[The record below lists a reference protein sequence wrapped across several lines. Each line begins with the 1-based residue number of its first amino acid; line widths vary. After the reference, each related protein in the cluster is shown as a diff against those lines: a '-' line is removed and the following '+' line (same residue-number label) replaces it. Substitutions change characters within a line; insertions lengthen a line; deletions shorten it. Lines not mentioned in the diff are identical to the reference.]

1 MFNGKQCTLPFY
13 TVQAGLA
20 YDNIMLDRCMAYCSD
35 FGNTVI
41 ACNQLIVRMEVQ
53 HVSLCVS
60 ELMSDRFLIARQTL
74 KQSIHVPR
82 PYGDNYHK
90 TDRASAG
97 AVDLGEFFSI
107 DK

>member
-1 MFNGKQCTLPFY
+1 MGSNAHFRSTLY
-13 TVQAGLA
+13 RLAILA
-20 YDNIMLDRCMAYCSD
+20 YDNIMLDRCTAYCSD

-74 KQSIHVPR
+74 KQSIPR
-82 PYGDNYHK
+82 PYGDYYHK
-90 TDRASAG
+90 TDRASAD
-97 AVDLGEFFSI
+97 AVDLEEFFSI
-107 DK
+107 GK